1 MAIWENATGHALSA
15 PAWLETHHAAKLPE
29 RMQFARSLIKYHPRR
44 LLDLGCGT
52 GLWLDTLDK
61 VLPADCEF
69 VGIDADPQALA
80 LAHKRA
86 RRWDRKS
93 KFLRCDLVADLA
105 SLPSADMVLAF
116 NMLPY
121 LPNALEMLEHLR
133 EKASRIIIRQY
144 DGDTMRI
151 GPMPPDER
159 HSIDR
164 ALHAAL
170 GKHGD
175 PSHYDLD
182 RAFHLIHAST
192 LAIESLDFELTRR
205 CAPFS
210 SEFAAY
216 LEGTIEWMRMHLP
229 DDTRHLLDHTLARL
243 GNGDALYFTQVDL
256 IAVLATSTTTR
267 IHRPA
272 YHASKDAQIGR

>member
-1 MAIWENATGHALSA
+1 MATWENATGHALSS

-61 VLPADCEF
+61 VLPDDCEF
-69 VGIDADPQALA
+69 VGIDADPQALEH
-80 LAHKRA
+80 AHKRA
-86 RRWDRKS
+86 RRWDRNS
-93 KFLRCDLVADLA
+93 EFLRCDLAENLT

-121 LPNALEMLEHLR
+121 LPNALEILEHLR
-133 EKASRIIIRQY
+133 EKANRIIIRQY

-151 GPMPPDER
+151 GPMPSGDR
-159 HSIDR
+159 YSIDS
-164 ALHAAL
+164 ALHTAL

-182 RAFHLIHAST
+182 RAFQLIHAST

-210 SEFAAY
+210 LEFAAY
-216 LEGTIEWMRMHLP
+216 LEETIEWMRMHLP
-229 DDTRHLLDHTLARL
+229 GDARHLLDHISAKL
-243 GNGDALYFTQVDL
+243 GNDDPLYFTQVDL
-256 IAVLATSTTTR
+256 IAILATPTTAP

-272 YHASKDAQIGR
+272 YHASRDAQIGR